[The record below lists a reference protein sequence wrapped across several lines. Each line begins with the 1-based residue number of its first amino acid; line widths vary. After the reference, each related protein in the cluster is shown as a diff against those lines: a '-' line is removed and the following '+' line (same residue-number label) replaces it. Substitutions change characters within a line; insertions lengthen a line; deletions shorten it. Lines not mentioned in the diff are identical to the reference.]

1 MRIANV
7 LGFEGL
13 YCVTDE
19 GKVYNLK
26 TGKEMRQRESKGYM
40 YVHLSSKGA
49 SFNLRVNRLVLSS
62 FMRKNIDEKFVVD
75 HIDNNK
81 LNNRLDNLRLLTN
94 GENTVRGK
102 KLKRPRGVCYYEHIN
117 KYGANIQI
125 NHKRYFLGTF
135 DTEKEAS
142 ETYEQALLN
151 WKMDGIVPLTAEERN
166 DKTHKLCK
174 RCGREL
180 PTECFNSLKR
190 GGYSNLC
197 KDCEKEYKHE
207 MYLKYRRQANK
218 EAATLW

>member
-1 MRIANV
+1 MRIVEV

-19 GKVYNLK
+19 GEVYSLK
-26 TGKEMRQRESKGYM
+26 TGRKITQKNQRGYM
-40 YVHLSSKGA
+40 YVHLSSKGV
-49 SFNLRVNRLVLSS
+49 SYNIRVNRLVMSS
-62 FMRKNIDEKFVVD
+62 FMRKKIDGRFVVD

-102 KLKRPRGVCYYEHIN
+102 SLKYPRGVCYYEHIK

-142 ETYEQALLN
+142 KTYEQALLN

-174 RCGREL
+174 RCKREL
-180 PTECFNSLKR
+180 PVENFNSLKR

-197 KDCEKEYKHE
+197 KECEKEYKHE
-207 MYLKYRRQANK
+207 MYLKHKNTTK
-218 EAATLW
+218 P